1 MASLNQEVRTP
12 APDRPKCN
20 SILHLFGEWL
30 FEAAHIGSEMWVQ
43 NTKSES
49 SLSILL
55 MKKIITEILDLFI
68 EQATEASRR
77 PSSMIVDSR
86 KGSISL
92 SQPSSLTE
100 PVETPSGLTIDKFE
114 SGKAEAIGALC
125 RIFSAKKTGEEIIP
139 VYLARFYVALQQGL
153 KIPDTREIDESMAS
167 IIYNSSNLFKIDM
180 DGIHVLLPAF
190 ISALDLL
197 LPEKDPKFKPP
208 NMIINKTELRKSAIN
223 ILLSI
228 LVLPC
233 HFGNLPI
240 RELGPGTS
248 EK

>member
-12 APDRPKCN
+12 AAERPKCN

-43 NTKSES
+43 NTK
-49 SLSILL
+49 
-55 MKKIITEILDLFI
+55 K
-68 EQATEASRR
+68 QATEASRR

-153 KIPDTREIDESMAS
+153 RIPETREIDETMAS

-190 ISALDLL
+190 IAALELL

-208 NMIINKTELRKSAIN
+208 NMVINKTELRKSGIN

-233 HFGNLPI
+233 HFGSLPI
-240 RELGPGTS
+240 RELGVQGNPD
-248 EK
+248 K

>member
-1 MASLNQEVRTP
+1 MASLNQEIRTP
-12 APDRPKCN
+12 AADRPKCN

-43 NTKSES
+43 NTKSECHDLGRFWTS
-49 SLSILL
+49 NL
-55 MKKIITEILDLFI
+55 MSWFFYV

-77 PSSMIVDSR
+77 PSSMIVDNR

-125 RIFSAKKTGEEIIP
+125 RIFSAKKTGEEILP

-153 KIPDTREIDESMAS
+153 KIPETREIDETMAS

-208 NMIINKTELRKSAIN
+208 NMVINKTELRKSAIN

-233 HFGNLPI
+233 HFGSLPI
-240 RELGPGTS
+240 RELGVGTS